1 MFKTKKN
8 RIPAVY
14 KILLVA
20 IAVMAIGGIAVNCYV
35 GNYYRA
41 DSIAEAAID
50 SDREVAVTI
59 EKKDKRIQA
68 TQYDLRHKNYTITFA
83 PQDKE
88 KATKALIFY
97 PGGRVQY
104 TAYAPLMHELA
115 KNNFVCILVHMPG
128 NLAVLDQNAADGIIE
143 KYKEIYPSIQEWYM
157 GGHSLGGA
165 MAAEYVSKHV
175 DEFDGLYL
183 FAAYSTADLS
193 DSDLRVFS
201 VYGSEDGVLDMDKYR
216 KYRSNLPEDT
226 YEYVIDGGCHSYF
239 GSYGLQKGDGFRGAD
254 RDDGRLYY
262 IQQQIIATGRLHH
275 IQQQ

>member
-68 TQYDLRHKNYTITFA
+68 TQYDLKLKNYTITFA

-175 DEFDGLYL
+175 DEFDGL
-183 FAAYSTADLS
+183 
-193 DSDLRVFS
+193 
-201 VYGSEDGVLDMDKYR
+201 
-216 KYRSNLPEDT
+216 
-226 YEYVIDGGCHSYF
+226 
-239 GSYGLQKGDGFRGAD
+239 
-254 RDDGRLYY
+254 
-262 IQQQIIATGRLHH
+262 
-275 IQQQ
+275 

>member
-1 MFKTKKN
+1 MFKTKKS

-14 KILLVA
+14 RILLVA

-68 TQYDLRHKNYTITFA
+68 TQYDLKLKNYTITFA

-128 NLAVLDQNAADGIIE
+128 NLAA
-143 KYKEIYPSIQEWYM
+143 
-157 GGHSLGGA
+157 
-165 MAAEYVSKHV
+165 KHV

-239 GSYGLQKGDGFRGAD
+239 GSYGLQKGDGTPDVDFEE
-254 RDDGRLYY
+254 
-262 IQQQIIATGRLHH
+262 QIEMTVDFITYNSK
-275 IQQQ
+275 

>member
-1 MFKTKKN
+1 MFKTKKS

-14 KILLVA
+14 RILLVA

-239 GSYGLQKGDGFRGAD
+239 GSYGLQRGDGTPDVAFEE
-254 RDDGRLYY
+254 
-262 IQQQIIATGRLHH
+262 QIEMTVDFITYNSK
-275 IQQQ
+275 

>member
-1 MFKTKKN
+1 M
-8 RIPAVY
+8 
-14 KILLVA
+14 
-20 IAVMAIGGIAVNCYV
+20 
-35 GNYYRA
+35 
-41 DSIAEAAID
+41 
-50 SDREVAVTI
+50 
-59 EKKDKRIQA
+59 
-68 TQYDLRHKNYTITFA
+68 
-83 PQDKE
+83 
-88 KATKALIFY
+88 
-97 PGGRVQY
+97 QY

-115 KNNFVCILVHMPG
+115 RNNFVCILVHMPG

-143 KYKEIYPSIQEWYM
+143 KYKEIYPSIQEWYI

-226 YEYVIDGGCHSYF
+226 YEYVIDGGCLLILEAMVCKRETVH
-239 GSYGLQKGDGFRGAD
+239 LCGFRGAD
-254 RDDGRLYY
+254 RDGGRLYY
-262 IQQQIIATGRLHH
+262 IQQQIIVTGRLHH

>member
-1 MFKTKKN
+1 MYKTKKS

-14 KILLVA
+14 RILLVA

-68 TQYDLRHKNYTITFA
+68 
-83 PQDKE
+83 
-88 KATKALIFY
+88 
-97 PGGRVQY
+97 
-104 TAYAPLMHELA
+104 
-115 KNNFVCILVHMPG
+115 ILVHMPG

-226 YEYVIDGGCHSYF
+226 YEYVIDG
-239 GSYGLQKGDGFRGAD
+239 K
-254 RDDGRLYY
+254 
-262 IQQQIIATGRLHH
+262 
-275 IQQQ
+275 

>member
-1 MFKTKKN
+1 MYKTKKS

-14 KILLVA
+14 RILLVA

-50 SDREVAVTI
+50 SDREVSVTI

-68 TQYDLRHKNYTITFA
+68 TQYDLKLKNYTITFA

-143 KYKEIYPSIQEWYM
+143 KYKETYPSIQEWYM

-165 MAAEYVSKHV
+165 MAAEYVSKHI

-239 GSYGLQKGDGFRGAD
+239 GSYGLQKGDGTPDVACEE
-254 RDDGRLYY
+254 
-262 IQQQIIATGRLHH
+262 QIEMAVDFITYNSK
-275 IQQQ
+275 